1 MIKSIVKISVRIIT
15 SFVVL
20 TLFYFLIAV
29 LFSVIPV
36 HWHQGGNKDI
46 EIYLRSNGVHAE
58 LVLPLVNEQKDW
70 TKEPGIERLTAGK
83 ARFISIGWGDLNF
96 YRNTPQWSDL
106 TFSTAFKALFLKS
119 ASAIHIDYYTHVQLN
134 NRCKPIPLSKEQYRE
149 MVGFIEAGFKRDNKN
164 RPIRFDNFNYTQSD
178 AFYEA
183 NQSYSLFFTCNTW
196 TNQCLKQ
203 AGLKACLWTPFDKGI
218 LYQYRNKE

>member
-1 MIKSIVKISVRIIT
+1 MIKPMLKITAQIIT

-20 TLFYFLIAV
+20 SLFYFLIAV

-36 HWHQGGNKDI
+36 HWQQGGNKEI
-46 EIYLRSNGVHAE
+46 EIYVRSNGVHAE

-70 TKEPGIERLTAGK
+70 TKEGGIEPLTAAK
-83 ARFISIGWGDLNF
+83 ARYLSIGWGDLIF

-106 TFSTAFKALFLKS
+106 TFPTAFKALFLKS
-119 ASAIHIDYYTHVQLN
+119 AAAIHIDYYTHVQPN
-134 NRCKPIPLSKEQYRE
+134 NRCKPVLLSNEQYRE
-149 MVGFIEAGFKRDNKN
+149 MVGYIEAGFKRDSQN
-164 RPIRFDNFNYTQSD
+164 RLIRLDNINYTQSD
-178 AFYEA
+178 AFYAA
-183 NQSYSLFFTCNTW
+183 NGSYSLFFTCNTW